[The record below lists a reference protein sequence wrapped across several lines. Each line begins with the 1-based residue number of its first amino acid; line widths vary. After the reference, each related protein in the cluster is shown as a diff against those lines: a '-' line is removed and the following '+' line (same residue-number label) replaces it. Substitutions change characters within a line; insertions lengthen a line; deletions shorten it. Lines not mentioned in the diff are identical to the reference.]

1 MTNIVDLV
9 TSPQR
14 SARQNRDEL
23 IREARED
30 CAAFGDQLDFDAIG
44 WNVSRHCP
52 RPGGK
57 AGRKVMLYFATHENG
72 TKKGSAERTPLADP
86 FGSVIKAIIRLKK
99 DGNPKIGEGP
109 LGILVRASR
118 YLATTLEDRG
128 YDPCLLV
135 PADFDAAC
143 ETIKARTASKDSRYR
158 LGVALQEISTTLSRH
173 RVTQFAFEWQN
184 AFDRPETTSRVG
196 KAAEANRKKKLPD
209 EEILDE
215 LARLSH
221 LITDTSD
228 LILMAAVKLFH
239 CAPWRIGEVN
249 TLPADCW
256 VERQKIDDHGPVVD
270 EDGVPVMRYG
280 IRYWPEK
287 AEQADIKWIPTAM
300 VPVARSALDTLM
312 AHTQGARDLAKWYES
327 HPSRAWLPG
336 ADLGPSQLYTIEQV
350 REMFGLSKRS
360 AAYLWLKNRS
370 VPIDRSTTPHTV
382 TRRELEVVLLD
393 GWHKLDYLDGDR
405 RGLRRSNHLFLTFA
419 NQHSYRGT
427 NRCMLGFTTDQN
439 ISDFLSGRGDAKD
452 GKVLSIFERFG
463 STGSDGQPMRVNSH
477 AFRHWL
483 NTLAQRSGVN
493 DLLVARWSG
502 RSEVSQ
508 NSVYDH
514 VSGVELAENAR
525 DLMATGQVMGAL
537 ADVHDRLPPTERE
550 GFRDT
555 VFATAFVTE
564 IGMCDADF
572 MSAPCPE
579 IGACATCEHCNI
591 KKGDEAGRE
600 RSQKDLEDSRW
611 LHDRAIEEEGEGAIG
626 ASNYIEAHRQRIES
640 LERIVAIHDDPK
652 IPDGTWVRP
661 NAASRDHYCGPKLRG
676 HNEEGKGA

>member
-1 MTNIVDLV
+1 MTNVTDLV
-9 TSPQR
+9 TRPQR

-23 IREARED
+23 IRVARDE
-30 CAAFGDQLDFDAIG
+30 CAAFGTKLEFDAVG
-44 WNVSRHCP
+44 WDISLHCP
-52 RPGGK
+52 RPSGK
-57 AGRKVMLYFATHENG
+57 AGRNVTLYFATHENG
-72 TKKGSAERTPLADP
+72 TKKGVDQRTALPEP
-86 FGSVIKAIIRLKK
+86 FGSTIKAIVRLKK

-118 YLATTLEDRG
+118 FLSTTLENRG
-128 YDPCLLV
+128 SDPCLLL

-143 ETIKARTASKDSRYR
+143 GEIKERTTSAEARYR
-158 LGVALQEISTTLSRH
+158 LGGALQEIATALSQH
-173 RVTQFAFEWQN
+173 RVTQFAFDWRN
-184 AFDRPETTSRVG
+184 AFNRPETTSRVG
-196 KAAEANRKKKLPD
+196 KTAEEDRKKKLPD
-209 EEILDE
+209 EEVLNE
-215 LARLSH
+215 LSRLSH
-221 LITDTSD
+221 LVTDRSD
-228 LILMAAVKLFH
+228 QILMASVKLFH

-256 VERQKIDDHGPVVD
+256 VEQEKLDKRGLT
-270 EDGVPVMRYG
+270 VMRYG

-287 AEQADIKWIPTAM
+287 SVEPDIKWLPTVM
-300 VPVARSALDTLM
+300 VPVARAAIDTLLE
-312 AHTQGARDLAKWYES
+312 HTQGARDLAAWYEA
-327 HPSRAWLPG
+327 HPGRAWLPG
-336 ADLGPSQLYTIEQV
+336 ADLGPGQTYTIEQV

-360 AAYLWLKNRS
+360 AAYLWLKNRG
-370 VPIDRSTTPHTV
+370 VPIDRKSDPHTV
-382 TRRELEVVLLD
+382 TRGDLEVVLLD
-393 GWHKLDYLDGDR
+393 AWQKLDYLNDDR
-405 RGLRRSNHLFLTFA
+405 RNLRRSNHLFLTLA

-427 NRCMLGFTTDQN
+427 NPCMLGFTTDQN
-439 ISDFLSGRGDAKD
+439 ISDFLSGRGDEKD
-452 GKVLSIFERFG
+452 GKVLSVFERFG
-463 STGSDGQPMRVNSH
+463 SIGSDGQPMRVNSH

-514 VSGVELAENAR
+514 VSGVELAEKAR
-525 DLMATGQVMGAL
+525 DLMANGQVMGAL
-537 ADVHDRLPPTERE
+537 ADVHDRLPPVERE

-591 KKGDEAGRE
+591 KKGDAAGRA
-600 RSQKDLEDSRW
+600 RSLKDLEDSRW

-640 LERIVAIHDDPK
+640 LEKIVAIHDDPT

-661 NAASRDHYCGPKLRG
+661 NAASRDHFRGPQLRG
-676 HNEEGKGA
+676 HNDEGRGAPA